1 MRNLTKIFVAVAAL
15 FVGFACTTDVTD
27 DLGVQTGNGAGQTT
41 VTLSLEESRTALGAE
56 VNHLYPVTWS
66 ADDAISINGVKSSS
80 IAVSSNAAVAT
91 FTFNASLSY
100 PYCVAYPAAT
110 EGKVVFAD
118 QQSYAE
124 GTFANGAAVMYGYAE
139 STGAL
144 SLKHLTGVL
153 KIGVTG
159 DKTLAYAQISTA
171 DRAPIAGEFA
181 VDYAKGEVEATAAS
195 KEFVNYSFGAGLALS
210 ATPQYLHIA
219 VPAGVYHELY
229 VTLYDTEG
237 GVMYATV
244 KANDE
249 KPLTAGKVRAFS
261 NPIAYSA
268 TESVYVIRDKA
279 SLKAFAAEAAT
290 LEKNVLF
297 VADVDM
303 TGEEWTPI
311 EGYKKNVL
319 GNGCA
324 VKGLNAPLFG
334 TINGSIKGLHLQDV
348 TLVTNDAPIVGALA
362 CHVAAT
368 DEVSPVVEHCSVSGT
383 LTVDNK
389 TLTSETAQNY
399 QILLYGGLVGWAQG
413 VTFDHCVNNVA
424 INVVQTMDP
433 ATATDQL
440 LHLGGIVARMGIYT
454 NTQSNEVVYS
464 SILNATN
471 NGAIYVNDE
480 VQPAG
485 KGLVTPHYAGIV
497 GLADDANK
505 APAKFENCVNNAPIT
520 VKNLNAYT
528 PKTAMVAGIIGYGT
542 GMDMINCENTKNA
555 KITIDGGG
563 TDLYVAGLSSYMYYS
578 KHENLTNSADIVIEN
593 ADFSSNIIVGGV
605 LGSPSISDSNGAHF
619 FTGENLVNN
628 GAVIVKNTSA
638 ATTRIGGLI
647 GRSSQGDVSNSV
659 NNGEVYYLPN
669 SGDKS
674 TNISMGGFSAEGNG
688 DSDAGTILR
697 CVNNGNVTLDITGS
711 NKITV
716 TRLAALS
723 GYCHHLIDGCTNYC
737 TLLVTGSGTFTTN
750 NSLVDATTD
759 SHYNYGSMAGY
770 KAAATGGI
778 RNSVNYGDVI
788 FEATI
793 ASASGVSPAIQVG
806 GLAGRT
812 HQPITANS
820 NNYGRVIVRGDT
832 STSSTATLCIGG
844 TVGLT
849 QGETKDGHANA
860 GNIYVSGKH
869 NKMYLGGCAGLN
881 STNKNSDG
889 KFTSLAL
896 IKNATNSG
904 HIFVGFDYNAT
915 TKKEEVVATTFT
927 DCPIIGGV
935 IGNSDK
941 YSTDLTNSGNIRMNA
956 NVAIASASISTYIGG
971 CVGLAYTANLGG
983 VCKNLSNS
991 GDISFEGGSYTT
1003 GDVALNIG
1011 GCVGYQYGNSHT
1023 NDSFYNSGNI
1033 TYNTT
1038 TTSAGALRMGGVG
1051 AYLQCT
1057 ATNLTNDGKIS
1068 LIGKTGTSAY
1078 IGGIVCQP
1086 NGYDRP
1092 GLVNNGDIYVDA
1104 TIAKDC
1110 FIGGLCYELKSG
1122 NKKLWRDCVNNGDI
1136 TVTKNSLIKGN
1147 LAIGG
1152 IIAKASTTG
1161 ENKIF
1166 QNCVNNGSITDNS
1179 KTTGT
1184 HSLGGL
1190 IGYLSNGVG
1199 LIVKDS
1205 FINNGTITYAG
1216 TTDGADGIYVGG
1228 VLGYGYTFSYDTT
1241 TWTGNVIN
1249 NGNIIASGTSIGG
1262 QYNVAG
1268 IMASAVGSLGE
1279 NVNLYSFGDITVT
1292 GGGTEKNGT
1301 EGIESIGGIFGKN
1314 PSYAIYNA
1322 NVFCNIKAIGAN
1334 YVGMVQGY
1342 ARTADACAFNSNIG
1356 GTICKEVKF
1365 NGDTFQD
1372 EEFVVTID
1380 ESNFMDY
1387 IYGTTTDWTGVTN
1400 YDGCSFLTVKPE
1412 VPTTPAQ

>member
-1 MRNLTKIFVAVAAL
+1 MKNLTKIFVAVAAL
-15 FVGFACTTDVTD
+15 FVGFACTTDATE
-27 DLGVQTGNGAGQTT
+27 DLGAQVGGADQTT

-56 VNHLYPVTWS
+56 VNHLYPVVWS
-66 ADDAISINGVKSSS
+66 ADDAIMINGVKSSS
-80 IAVSSNAAVAT
+80 IAIVGGNAAVAT
-91 FTFNASLSY
+91 FTFNGVLNY
-100 PYCVAYPAAT
+100 PYCITYPAAT
-110 EGKVVFAD
+110 EGKVVFAE
-118 QQSYAE
+118 QQSYTE

-139 STGAL
+139 GEGGV

-159 DKTLAYAQISTA
+159 DKTLSYAQISTA

-181 VDYAKGEVEATAAS
+181 VDCTNGEVTATDAS
-195 KEFVNYSFGAGLALS
+195 KSVINYSFGAGLALS
-210 ATPQYLHIA
+210 ATPQYLHVA
-219 VPAGVYHELY
+219 VPAGEYDELY
-229 VTLYDTEG
+229 VTLYDTDG

-244 KANDE
+244 KADDK
-249 KPLTAGKVRAFS
+249 KPLAAGKVRAFS
-261 NPIAYSA
+261 NAIAYSA
-268 TESVYVIRDKA
+268 TESAYVIRDKA

-303 TGEEWTPI
+303 SGEAWTPI
-311 EGYKKNVL
+311 EGFKKDVL
-319 GNGCA
+319 GNGYA
-324 VKGLNAPLFG
+324 IKGLNAPLFG
-334 TINGSIKGLHLQDV
+334 TLNGSIKGLHLKDV

-362 CHVAAT
+362 CTVAAT
-368 DEVSPVVEHCSVSGT
+368 DTVSPVVEHCSASGT

-389 TLTSETAQNY
+389 TLTSATAQNY
-399 QILLYGGLVGWAQG
+399 QIMLYGGLVGWAQG
-413 VTFDHCVNNVA
+413 VTFDNCVNDVA
-424 INVVQTMDP
+424 ITVVQAMDP
-433 ATATDQL
+433 STATDQL

-454 NTQSNEVVYS
+454 NTETSEVVYS
-464 SILNATN
+464 SVLNTTN
-471 NGAIYVNDE
+471 NGAIFVNDE
-480 VQPAG
+480 AQPKGA
-485 KGLVTPHYAGIV
+485 GLVTPHYGGIV
-497 GLADDANK
+497 GLADDANT
-505 APAKFENCVNNAPIT
+505 APAKFENCVNNGPIT

-528 PKTAMVAGIIGYGT
+528 PKTSMVAGIISYGT

-555 KITIDGGG
+555 KITISGGG
-563 TDLYVAGLSSYMYYS
+563 TDIYAAGLSSYMYYS
-578 KHENLTNSADIVIEN
+578 KHENLTNSADIVVEN
-593 ADFSSNIIVGGV
+593 ADFSSNIMIGGV
-605 LGSPSISDSNGAHF
+605 LGSPGIADSNGAHYY
-619 FTGENLVNN
+619 TAVNLVNHGKVTVN
-628 GAVIVKNTSA
+628 NSSSA
-638 ATTRIGGLI
+638 TMRIGGVI
-647 GRSSQGDVSNSV
+647 GRGNQGDITDSV
-659 NNGEVYYLPN
+659 NHGEVYLKPN
-669 SGDKS
+669 SGDKAV
-674 TNISMGGFSAEGNG
+674 TIAFGGFEGEGVG
-688 DSDAGTILR
+688 DSDAGTLLR
-697 CVNNGNVTLDITGS
+697 CVNNGKVTLDITGS
-711 NKITV
+711 NSLTA
-716 TRLAALS
+716 TRVAALS
-723 GYCHHLIDGCTNYC
+723 GYCHHLIEECTNNG
-737 TLLVTGSGTFTTN
+737 TLLVTGNGTFTTN
-750 NSLVDATTD
+750 NSLVDTTTD
-759 SHYNYGSMAGY
+759 SHYNYGGMSGY

-778 RNSVNYGDVI
+778 KNSVNNADVI

-793 ASASGVSPAIQVG
+793 TSASGKSPAIQIG

-832 STSSTATLCIGG
+832 STSSTAVLCIGG
-844 TVGLT
+844 TAGIT

-869 NKMYLGGCAGLN
+869 NKMYLGGCVGLN
-881 STNKNSDG
+881 STNKNADG

-904 HIFVGFDYNAT
+904 NIFIGFNE
-915 TKKEEVVATTFT
+915 KEEVVATTFT
-927 DCPIIGGV
+927 DSPIIGGV

-941 YSTDLTNSGNIRMNA
+941 YYTDITNSGNIRVNA
-956 NVAIASASISTYIGG
+956 NVSASTASVSTYIGG
-971 CVGLAYTANLGG
+971 CVGFAYTANLGAA
-983 VCKNLSNS
+983 CTNLSNS

-1011 GCVGYQYGNSHT
+1011 GCVGYQYGNSHV

-1038 TTSAGALRMGGVG
+1038 TTSAGALRMGGVA

-1057 ATNLTNDGKIS
+1057 VTNVTNDGNIT

-1086 NGYDRP
+1086 NGYNRP

-1104 TIAKDC
+1104 TVAKDC

-1122 NKKLWRDCVNNGDI
+1122 NKKLWSDCVNNGDI
-1136 TVTKNSLIKGN
+1136 TISKNSLIKGN

-1152 IIAKASTTG
+1152 MIAKASTAD

-1166 QNCVNNGSITDNS
+1166 QNCVNNGNITDNS
-1179 KTTGT
+1179 KTTGS

-1190 IGYLSNGVG
+1190 VGYLSKGVG
-1199 LIVKDS
+1199 LVVQDS

-1216 TTDGADGIYVGG
+1216 TTDGADAVYVGG

-1249 NGNIIASGTSIGG
+1249 NGNLIASGTSIGG
-1262 QYNVAG
+1262 QYNVGG
-1268 IMASAVGSLGE
+1268 IMASAGGSFGDK
-1279 NVNLYSFGDITVT
+1279 VNLYSFGDITVT

-1301 EGIESIGGIFGKN
+1301 EGIEHVGGIFAKN
-1314 PSYAIYNA
+1314 TSYAIYNA
-1322 NVFCNIKAIGAN
+1322 NVFCNIKAVGAN
-1334 YVGMVQGY
+1334 YVGMVTGGS
-1342 ARTADACAFNSNIG
+1342 RSADVVVSNSNIG
-1356 GTICKEVKF
+1356 GTLCKEVKF

-1380 ESNFMDY
+1380 GSNFMDY
-1387 IYGTTTDWTGVTN
+1387 IYGSTTDWTGVTN

-1412 VPTTPAQ
+1412 VPTTPAE